1 MSQRLFDN
9 FYFSKH
15 SAVSSPA
22 HTRKQPSPVAHC
34 IHVGGALLHSDSA
47 GNDHHTRFF
56 QLVLS
61 TMKKKPPQTALL
73 IWHLNRTRSKCL
85 QLSHVQPVSC
95 HISANSGWV
104 LTMDISLSTQIN
116 ARLCTGAQNVMYWSM
131 LGLWSALQ
139 TAMKNASILFTKNL
153 SFQWYR

>member
-15 SAVSSPA
+15 SAVSSPE

-61 TMKKKPPQTALL
+61 TMKKKNHPKLL
-73 IWHLNRTRSKCL
+73 
-85 QLSHVQPVSC
+85 
-95 HISANSGWV
+95 
-104 LTMDISLSTQIN
+104 
-116 ARLCTGAQNVMYWSM
+116 Y
-131 LGLWSALQ
+131 
-139 TAMKNASILFTKNL
+139 
-153 SFQWYR
+153 